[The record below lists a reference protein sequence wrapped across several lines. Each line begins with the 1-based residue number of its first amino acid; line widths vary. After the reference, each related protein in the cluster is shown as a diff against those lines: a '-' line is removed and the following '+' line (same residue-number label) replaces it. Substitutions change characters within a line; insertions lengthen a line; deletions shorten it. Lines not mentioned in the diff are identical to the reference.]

1 MDLYRSLE
9 NLQVDLL
16 NKKINCA
23 QLVDFYLKRIESFK
37 SLNAFVEV
45 FENSAIEK
53 ANQIDKKIEKGE
65 PLGKLFGLVIG
76 IKDNIC
82 YKDHK
87 VTAGS
92 KILDNYTS
100 IYSATV
106 VEKLLEEDAIIIGR
120 TNCDEFAMGSSNE
133 NSFYGPAR
141 NPIDEEYV
149 PGGSSGGSAAA
160 VKAGLCLAT
169 LGSDTGGSIRQP
181 AAFCGI
187 FGLKPTYGRVSR
199 FGLIAYGSSFDQIG
213 PMANNISD
221 IAKILEVIS
230 GSDDYDSTVSF
241 SNVPAYSQQLFS
253 NKKYKI
259 AYYKD
264 AVEHPS
270 IDKEIKDATLNFIN
284 KLTEQGHVVDGID
297 FNEIDY
303 IVPAYYVLT
312 TAEASSNLSRFDGVR
327 YGYHAKDAA
336 DLESTYRNT
345 RSQGFGKEVQKRIMS
360 GAFVLSAG
368 YYDAYYSKAQK
379 VRRII
384 ATKTNETFKQYDFIL
399 CPTTPAPAYKIGEK
413 SDDPIAMYLG
423 DIFTVQANLVGVPG
437 ISIPFGNTKSGLPI
451 GLQLMAGKFEEAKL
465 LDFSSQIE
473 KY

>member
-23 QLVDFYLKRIESFK
+23 QLVDFYLQRIESFK

-141 NPIDEEYV
+141 NPINEEYV

-327 YGYHAKDAA
+327 YGYHSKDAA

-384 ATKTNETFKQYDFIL
+384 ANKTNETFKQYDFIL

-437 ISIPFGNTKSGLPI
+437 ISIPFGNTKTGLPI
-451 GLQLMAGKFEEAKL
+451 GLQLMAGKFEEGKL

>member
-16 NKKINCA
+16 NKKISCA
-23 QLVDFYLKRIESFK
+23 QLVDFYLQRIESFK
-37 SLNAFVEV
+37 ALNAFVEV

-53 ANQIDKKIEKGE
+53 AKQIDKKIEKGE
-65 PLGKLFGLVIG
+65 SLGKVFGMVIG

-133 NSFYGPAR
+133 NSFYGPTC
-141 NPIDEEYV
+141 NPIDEKFV

-199 FGLIAYGSSFDQIG
+199 YGLIAYGSSFDQIG

-270 IDKEIKDATLNFIN
+270 IDSEIKDATLNFIN
-284 KLTEQGHVVDGID
+284 KLTEQGHLVEGIE

-303 IVPAYYVLT
+303 IVPAY
-312 TAEASSNLSRFDGVR
+312 
-327 YGYHAKDAA
+327 
-336 DLESTYRNT
+336 
-345 RSQGFGKEVQKRIMS
+345 
-360 GAFVLSAG
+360 
-368 YYDAYYSKAQK
+368 
-379 VRRII
+379 
-384 ATKTNETFKQYDFIL
+384 
-399 CPTTPAPAYKIGEK
+399 
-413 SDDPIAMYLG
+413 
-423 DIFTVQANLVGVPG
+423 
-437 ISIPFGNTKSGLPI
+437 
-451 GLQLMAGKFEEAKL
+451 
-465 LDFSSQIE
+465 
-473 KY
+473 

>member
-384 ATKTNETFKQYDFIL
+384 ANKTNETFKQYDFIL

-437 ISIPFGNTKSGLPI
+437 ISIPFGNTKTGLPI
-451 GLQLMAGKFEEAKL
+451 GLQLMAGKFEEGKL

>member
-327 YGYHAKDAA
+327 YGYHSKDAA

-384 ATKTNETFKQYDFIL
+384 ANKTNETFKQYDFIL

-437 ISIPFGNTKSGLPI
+437 ISIPFGNTKTGLPI
-451 GLQLMAGKFEEAKL
+451 GLQLMAGKFEEGKL

>member
-16 NKKINCA
+16 NKKISCA
-23 QLVDFYLKRIESFK
+23 QLVDFYLQRIESFK
-37 SLNAFVEV
+37 ALNAFVEV

-53 ANQIDKKIEKGE
+53 AKQIDKKIEKGE
-65 PLGKLFGLVIG
+65 SLGKLFGMVIG

-133 NSFYGPAR
+133 NSFYGPTC
-141 NPIDEEYV
+141 NPIDEKFV

-199 FGLIAYGSSFDQIG
+199 YGLIAYGSSFDQIG

-270 IDKEIKDATLNFIN
+270 IDSEIKDATLNFIN
-284 KLTEQGHVVDGID
+284 KLTEQGHLVEGIE

-327 YGYHAKDAA
+327 YGFHATDAT

-384 ATKTNETFKQYDFIL
+384 ANKTNETFKQYDFIL
-399 CPTTPAPAYKIGEK
+399 CPTTPAPAYKLGEK

-437 ISIPFGNTKSGLPI
+437 ISIPYGNTKSGLPI